1 MPSPYVRRRLGR
13 RNTLGAGGVD
23 GFVGGSLER
32 FDGVKGVGAVV
43 CDPELVGLKTEEREG
58 RDFKRDCV
66 GMVNRSAAGFDD
78 GVEGRVGG
86 TLMSYMRLV
95 VFL

>member
-1 MPSPYVRRRLGR
+1 M
-13 RNTLGAGGVD
+13 GAGGVD
-23 GFVGGSLER
+23 GIEGGWEK
-32 FDGVKGVGAVV
+32 FDEGLGGIGAVMG
-43 CDPELVGLKTEEREG
+43 DPEMTGLKTEDRDG

-86 TLMSYMRLV
+86 TLISYMRLV